1 MSDPARDQMSEA
13 AFRKLSSG
21 LDGQLLIP
29 GDDGFDE
36 ARRVFNTMIDRTP
49 LVILRCA
56 SDSDVKRGIAFAW
69 EFGLRVAVKGG
80 GHSVAGHAVGD
91 GALML
96 DLSSMKTAKVD
107 PDARIVKV
115 GPGLTLADFDEV
127 TQRFGLACPTGIVSM
142 TGLAGLTLGGG
153 LGWLSG
159 MYGLA
164 CDNLLSVEIVTADG
178 QLRSASEDSNEDLFW
193 GVRGGGGNF
202 GVVTSF
208 TFRLHQV
215 DNVLGGGV
223 TYPPEQAREAL
234 PFLDEFARASPDELT
249 ANPSVRLG
257 EDGRVRVSAGVCYAG
272 PADRGRKVLEPLLRF
287 GPPEVADIQVMPYR
301 QLQRSADAGYPSGR
315 QHYWKSCSIAALDEE
330 AAEVVIDFVSRMPS
344 ALSGIGLQQMHG
356 AASRV
361 GRSDTVYA
369 DREDHYDFL
378 ILSQWEDPAESAANI
393 AWTRS
398 CFEAMQPFASGA
410 VYVNNLGAEE
420 TGRVMDAYG
429 PNYQRLK
436 ALKGQY
442 DPTNLFRLNRNVQPE
457 A

>member
-1 MSDPARDQMSEA
+1 MSDPARDQPSKA
-13 AFRKLSSG
+13 TIQKLSSS
-21 LDGQLLIP
+21 LDGELLTP

-36 ARRVFNTMIDRTP
+36 ARRVFNAMIDRTP
-49 LVILRCA
+49 LLILRCA
-56 SDSDVKRGIAFAW
+56 SDSDVRRGIGFSR
-69 EFGLRVAVKGG
+69 EFGLRVSVKGG

-91 GALML
+91 GAMML
-96 DLSSMKTAKVD
+96 DLSSMKAAQVD
-107 PDARIVKV
+107 PDARVVKV

-127 TQRFGLACPTGIVSM
+127 TQRFGLACPTGLVSV

-178 QLRSASEDSNEDLFW
+178 ELRSASEEDNDDLFW

-208 TFRLHQV
+208 TFRLHQI

-223 TYPPEQAREAL
+223 TYPPERAREAL
-234 PFLDEFARASPDELT
+234 SFVDEFARASPDELT
-249 ANPSVRLG
+249 ANPSVWRG
-257 EDGRVRVSAGVCYAG
+257 EDGRVRVSVGICYAG
-272 PADRGRKVLEPLLRF
+272 PADRGRKLLEPLLKF
-287 GPPEVADIQVMPYR
+287 GPPESVDIQVIAYGDW
-301 QLQRSADAGYPSGR
+301 QRSADAGYPAGR
-315 QHYWKSCSIAALDEE
+315 QHYWKSCSVSGLDEE
-330 AAEVVIDFVSRMPS
+330 AAEVVVDFVSRMPS
-344 ALSGIGLQQMHG
+344 PVSGIGLQQMHG

-361 GRSDTVYA
+361 GRSDTAYA

-393 AWTRS
+393 AWTKS
-398 CFEAMQPFASGA
+398 CFEAMQPFANRA

-420 TGRVMDAYG
+420 TERVMDAYG
-429 PNYQRLK
+429 LNYEQLQT
-436 ALKGQY
+436 LKGKY
-442 DPTNLFRLNRNVQPE
+442 DPTNFFCLNHNVQPE